1 MLDRRQCHEAR
12 CVPPSAR
19 PLHRAAA
26 AGVCANLRPRRI
38 CTTPGQVRRR
48 STGPARPYHA
58 NLLRLTR
65 LNPSPLSAPRTGPG
79 TLTGSESES
88 RRRDR
93 RSLRQPAASRSGP
106 RPPPGLP
113 GPAIRVPEPGLS
125 LSSPPP
131 SPGLGGQSRDP
142 GRKPEPRAAA
152 AGRPEGPR
160 RARPGPAVLL
170 LVMTVTGNAHDDAGQ
185 LDMAVSFNVT
195 GPGIEEFS
203 IVLN

>member
-1 MLDRRQCHEAR
+1 MREF
-12 CVPPSAR
+12 
-19 PLHRAAA
+19 AAA
-26 AGVCANLRPRRI
+26 ANLHHARPS
-38 CTTPGQVRRR
+38 PP

-93 RSLRQPAASRSGP
+93 RSLRQPAASGP